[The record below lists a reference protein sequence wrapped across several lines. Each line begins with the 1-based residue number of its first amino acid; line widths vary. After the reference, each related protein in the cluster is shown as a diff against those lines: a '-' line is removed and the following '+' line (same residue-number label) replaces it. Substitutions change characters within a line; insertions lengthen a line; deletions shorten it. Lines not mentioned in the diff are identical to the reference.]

1 MPHDLPKAYDPTAI
15 EDHWAEYWVRENL
28 FAQPTPEEPVA
39 SEASASPAGA
49 PFTILL
55 PPPNVTGRL
64 HMGHMLNQTEMD
76 ILTRWRRMSGRR
88 ALWLPGTDHAG
99 IATQMMVERQ
109 LTEEGTTRQQLGREA
124 FVERVWAWKRHYG
137 GAILSQMKRLGA
149 SVDWQREYFTMD
161 DNLSV
166 AVREAFVR
174 LYEQGLIYRGAYI
187 VNWCPRCQTAISD
200 LEVIHQEQKGHLWE
214 IRYSVV
220 DEAGQDSGEFIT
232 VATTRPETMLGDT
245 AIAIHPE
252 DERYLHLHGKSVR
265 VPLVGRVIPIILDTW
280 VSRDFGTGAV
290 KVTPAHDP
298 NDFELGKRHNLPNIN
313 VMDETAH
320 INSEGGVYAGLDRYV
335 ARKRIVADLEA
346 QGLLASVRDHTNSV
360 GHCDRCKT
368 VVEPRLSTQWF
379 VAVNKKTEERG
390 ASMAGLAIEA
400 VQSGAIKFTPEMYK
414 KTYLNWME
422 NIYDWCISRQLWWGH
437 RIPAWHCATCTKIT
451 VARVDPTACSHCGSK
466 DITQETDVLDT
477 WFSSGLLPVSV
488 FGWPNFTASHQAQ
501 TPGTQSPGHPER
513 AQRAEGPASFTP
525 DVGAPGPSPLGT
537 EETMPGAPSIPR
549 TSAEWVGDHDSQ
561 PEPVKGTGFSPYINA
576 LTGKGASAPEGQ
588 NRADFNAFYPTS
600 LLVTGFDILFYW
612 VARMIMLGVWFAQD
626 VPEAD
631 GSPRSLA
638 NSVPFKE
645 VYIHA
650 LVRDANR
657 EKMSKTKGNVIDPI
671 EIVKQYGTDAVR
683 FTLASMA
690 SPGTDIAFNI
700 ARTEGY
706 RAFANKIWNAAR
718 FIFQNVDRARE
729 VGITVDRANIGSIP
743 TSVSPSAQPGSTAPL
758 DHNAASQTA
767 GQTGFVTGHDFSRA
781 ATRPEIGRALAP
793 AEFTSG
799 APLEARWI
807 VAEFHATAGKVNE
820 ALENYRYDDAANLI
834 YQFFWGSFCDW
845 YLEIVKLRLDFSE
858 TADKAATKAALT
870 TLVSVFEASLRLLSP
885 FMPFITEEIWHALY
899 GGNPPARSIALTE
912 FPTTATTPIDTEVQ
926 KAMSTIQ
933 SIIVETRILRKEIG
947 VEEKAFAPIQLRLDS
962 EVRAI
967 TLENQEIIKRLA
979 KVSDVRAVDQVSP
992 GLSLRTRFSFDVAV
1006 IYERTIDVA
1015 AERDRLTKDIAKYE
1029 KGLASAQRQLGN
1041 EAFILKAPPAVVEG
1055 LKKQEAETRLLL
1067 EKARAALAALPE
1079 A

>member
-15 EDHWAEYWVRENL
+15 EDHWAEYWVSENL
-28 FAQPTPEEPVA
+28 FTQPTSDPNQP
-39 SEASASPAGA
+39 GQGD

-109 LTEEGTTRQQLGREA
+109 LTEEGISRQQLGREA

-187 VNWCPRCQTAISD
+187 VNWCPSCQTAISD
-200 LEVIHQEQKGHLWE
+200 LEVVHEEQKGHIWE
-214 IRYSVV
+214 IRYPVV
-220 DEAGQDSGEFIT
+220 GPDNKDTGEFIT

-245 AIAIHPE
+245 AVAIHPE
-252 DERYLHLHGKSVR
+252 DQRYLHFHGKKLR
-265 VPLVGRVIPIILDTW
+265 LPLVDREIPIILDGW

-313 VMDETAH
+313 IMDETAH
-320 INSEGGVYAGLDRYV
+320 ISAEGGAYAGLDRYV

-346 QGLLASVRDHTNSV
+346 QGLLAGVKDHNNNI

-379 VAVNKKTEERG
+379 VAVNKKTPERG
-390 ASMAGLAIEA
+390 ASMAELAIAA
-400 VQSGAIKFTPEMYK
+400 VKEGHIRFTPEMYK

-437 RIPAWHCATCTKIT
+437 RIPAWHCATCGKIT
-451 VARVDPTACSHCGSK
+451 VARVDPTHCAHCNS
-466 DITQETDVLDT
+466 DQITQETDVLDT

-488 FGWPNFTASHQAQ
+488 FGWPNFSAAN
-501 TPGTQSPGHPER
+501 TPQNLRTQSPCHPER
-513 AQRAEGPASFTP
+513 AQRVEGPASSTP
-525 DVGAPGPSPLGT
+525 A
-537 EETMPGAPSIPR
+537 ENCAETALS
-549 TSAEWVGDHDSQ
+549 
-561 PEPVKGTGFSPYINA
+561 GF
-576 LTGKGASAPEGQ
+576 Q
-588 NRADFNAFYPTS
+588 DFAAFYPTS
-600 LLVTGFDILFYW
+600 LLVTGFDILFFW
-612 VARMIMLGVWFAQD
+612 VARMIMLGIWFAQD
-626 VPEAD
+626 VPEED
-631 GSPRSLA
+631 LSSRTLA
-638 NSVPFKE
+638 RSVPFKE

-657 EKMSKTKGNVIDPI
+657 EKMSKTKGNVVDPI
-671 EIVKQYGTDAVR
+671 EIVKLYGTDAVR

-718 FIFQNVDRARE
+718 FLFQNVDRAAE
-729 VGITVDRANIGSIP
+729 IGITVDPAALGTMPIIAAA
-743 TSVSPSAQPGSTAPL
+743 SAKPGSAVPPDQNAP
-758 DHNAASQTA
+758 SQDA
-767 GQTGFVTGHDFSRA
+767 GQTGFVTGHDFSRDTTSA
-781 ATRPEIGRALAP
+781 ERGWALAP
-793 AEFTSG
+793 AGLTSD

-807 VAEFHATAGKVNE
+807 IAELHATAAKVNE
-820 ALENYRYDDAANLI
+820 ALENYRYDEAANII
-834 YQFFWGSFCDW
+834 YQFFWGTFCDW

-858 TADKAATKAALT
+858 SANKPQTKAALT
-870 TLVSVFEASLRLLSP
+870 TLVSVFEAALRLLSP
-885 FMPFITEEIWHALY
+885 FMPFLTEELWHAVY
-899 GGNPPARSIALTE
+899 DGKPPAESIALTQYPQSGSAIE
-912 FPTTATTPIDTEVQ
+912 SDTLAVIEMQNIQQVVSAIRARRKDLDVPEKELVPAIIAAALPILN
-926 KAMSTIQ
+926 
-933 SIIVETRILRKEIG
+933 ILGED
-947 VEEKAFAPIQLRLDS
+947 A
-962 EVRAI
+962 
-967 TLENQEIIKRLA
+967 EIIKKLA
-979 KVSDVRAVDQVSP
+979 KVDRLELISIEDRSRGERYAKLAWQALSTTEFAV
-992 GLSLRTRFSFDVAV
+992 L
-1006 IYERTIDVA
+1006 YEKQIDIP

-1029 KGLASAQRQLGN
+1029 KGLAAAERQLGN
-1041 EAFILKAPPAVVEG
+1041 EAFIQKAPPQIVEG

-1067 EKARAALAALPE
+1067 EKARAGLNALPPE